1 MGKTLMNKLSLPR
14 KALAAGALVGAFALT
29 GCEALFGSLLSATA
43 PYSKDPRAGQA
54 AYTLGQGMQSN
65 QNARDGRS
73 TVNVN
78 VGNQNN
84 GYRQPK
90 NEPDLLLFTHLDENN
105 NEVNAGKQIFYS
117 GETIMIRGAVRFSDA
132 KVLSNETT
140 YITGNAEY
148 PPNTKCEPVIKKNV
162 IPGTYKIVNFTAKHF
177 VEHIG
182 EGLYENVWFMDG
194 REVGRIRF
202 SVYKAS
208 P

>member
-1 MGKTLMNKLSLPR
+1 MNKLSLPR
-14 KALAAGALVGAFALT
+14 KALAAGLLVLS
-29 GCEALFGSLLSATA
+29 GCTPEALFGMGISGNAYKTHD
-43 PYSKDPRAGQA
+43 PYA
-54 AYTLGQGMQSN
+54 AQTIG
-65 QNARDGRS
+65 NALMRSGEAQEGRS
-73 TVNVN
+73 EVNVN

-90 NEPDLLLFTHLDENN
+90 NEPDLLLFTHLDKNN

-140 YITGNAEY
+140 YITGNAEC
-148 PPNTKCEPVIKKNV
+148 PPNTKCEPVIKQNV

-202 SVYKAS
+202 SVYKAK